1 MPETLTV
8 EVKAG
13 MANRLRAFVS
23 AMCLAEDLAVNLQ
36 IVWSANDPACMARF
50 ETLFDVT
57 KLPDWVTVIM
67 APVPANSTEVLSPE
81 DLELWLSK
89 PPTPIHSYGHFYQK
103 DPQRW
108 LNHLRAI
115 KPHPLIRIPVVS
127 PMTVGVHI
135 RRGDHIKAKINS
147 PIKAFIEAIQQEPKY
162 TQFIVATDS
171 MTERE
176 ALQVLFG
183 ERVTFPATTISRMTQ
198 NGMMNA
204 VSDFIALS
212 LCCKI
217 YGSYASS
224 FSELA
229 ALYGGVQLHVI
240 KTKSTVD
247 VS

>member
-1 MPETLTV
+1 MPETLIV

-50 ETLFDVT
+50 ETLFDET
-57 KLPDWVTVIM
+57 KLPSWLTVIM
-67 APVPANSTEVLSPE
+67 ASVPVTSTEVLSPE
-81 DLELWLSK
+81 DLDVWLSN

-108 LNHLRAI
+108 LKHLRSI
-115 KPHPLIRIPVVS
+115 KPHPSIRIPPVP

-135 RRGDHIKAKINS
+135 RRGDHMKAKIYS
-147 PIKAFIEAIQQEPKY
+147 PIKAFIQVMQQEHKS
-162 TQFIVATDS
+162 TQFIIATDS
-171 MTERE
+171 MAERE
-176 ALQVLFG
+176 AVQVLFG
-183 ERVTFPATTISRMTQ
+183 ERVTFPSISLSRMTQ
-198 NGMMNA
+198 HGMNSA
-204 VSDFIALS
+204 VADFMALS
-212 LCCKI
+212 LCCKV

-229 ALYGGVQLHVI
+229 AMYGGVPLHVI
-240 KTKSTVD
+240 KNESPY
-247 VS
+247 